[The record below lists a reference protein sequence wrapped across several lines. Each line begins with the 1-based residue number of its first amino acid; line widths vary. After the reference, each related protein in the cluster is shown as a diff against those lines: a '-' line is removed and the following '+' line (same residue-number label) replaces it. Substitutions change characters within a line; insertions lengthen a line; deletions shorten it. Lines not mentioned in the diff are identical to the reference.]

1 MKRRALLAATGAAA
15 LTALTGCA
23 GPQVSDYAAE
33 KPVLDL
39 RQYFNGTLDAWGV
52 FTDRS
57 GKVVKRF
64 TVVMQCSWQGDDGVL
79 DEDFTYSDGTK
90 QRRIWRLK
98 KLADGRYTGR
108 ADDVVGEAT
117 GQEALGN
124 AFNWKYTL
132 ALPVDGRVIDVQFDD
147 WMYLMT
153 DKVMLNK
160 AVMSKFGFT
169 LGRSDACPS
178 PRGHDEDRLH
188 PRGAEPRPAAS
199 PATRLV
205 PAAQSTPGPVA
216 GPCCLAGRCLQRH
229 WAGRCIGLACPGCP
243 RICIGPQPE
252 RTAGLCP
259 GASRRRRP
267 ATGQH
272 RPERGPR
279 RCASH
284 PGAGAAGPG
293 GVLRGLLSGDAC
305 HRV

>member
-1 MKRRALLAATGAAA
+1 MKRRALLATTGAAA

-117 GQEALGN
+117 GQERGN

-132 ALPVDGRVIDVQFDD
+132 ALPVDGRVIEVQFDD

-169 LGRSDACPS
+169 LG
-178 PRGHDEDRLH
+178 EV
-188 PRGAEPRPAAS
+188 
-199 PATRLV
+199 T
-205 PAAQSTPGPVA
+205 
-216 GPCCLAGRCLQRH
+216 
-229 WAGRCIGLACPGCP
+229 
-243 RICIGPQPE
+243 
-252 RTAGLCP
+252 
-259 GASRRRRP
+259 
-267 ATGQH
+267 
-272 RPERGPR
+272 
-279 RCASH
+279 
-284 PGAGAAGPG
+284 
-293 GVLRGLLSGDAC
+293 LSFTK
-305 HRV
+305 R